1 MSEPTEMTSDGPSD
15 SDLLTVFVARRH
27 EPAFALIVRRH
38 GGVVMAV
45 CRSVLGHSQD
55 AEDAAQAVFLTLAQR
70 ASSLQGRTTVV
81 GWLYRVAWYVAT
93 RAAEARAVRRRHE
106 QEVARMKPNANPL
119 EDETVP
125 PDVLHA
131 ALADLPEKYRL
142 PLLLHHMEGR
152 SERETASLLGCGVSA
167 ASVRLTRG
175 RQMLRDRLRRRGI
188 VGSAVGV
195 VAVMA
200 SPVSASVQPSFV
212 TTASQAAVGVLAGN
226 SPAAATSVTVAALSK
241 GALNMLF
248 WTKLKLAA
256 MVTVAVLLIGGAG
269 AGTYMVLAG
278 SAASAPTPAAP
289 PAGDTSLSVEAL
301 KNADYRSEHA
311 GDGRFRLV
319 NGVHV
324 EKESPNSATELRI
337 TLSDMMARGDLNK
350 DGATDAAVVLVIN
363 TGGSGT
369 FYELAA
375 ILNQNGKP
383 SHAASAALGDRV
395 QIKQVTIKDG
405 EIAVRLVT
413 QGPNDPM
420 SSPTLE
426 VTRRYRLDTGVLVP
440 VKDVTPP

>member
-1 MSEPTEMTSDGPSD
+1 MSEPAEMTSNVPSD
-15 SDLLTVFVARRH
+15 GDLLTVFVARRD
-27 EPAFALIVRRH
+27 EPAFALLVRRH

-45 CRSVLGHSQD
+45 CRSVLGQSQD

-93 RAAEARAVRRRHE
+93 RAAAARAVRRRHE
-106 QEVARMKPNANPL
+106 QEVARMKPNANPP

-125 PDVLHA
+125 PEVLHA
-131 ALADLPEKYRL
+131 ALAELPEKYRL
-142 PLLLHHMEGR
+142 PLLLHHIEGR
-152 SERETASLLGCGVSA
+152 SEQETASLLGCGVSA

-175 RQMLRDRLRRRGI
+175 RQMLRERLKRQGL
-188 VGSAVGV
+188 VVSAVGM
-195 VAVMA
+195 VAVMGGPA
-200 SPVSASVQPSFV
+200 SAGMLPDFV
-212 TTASQAAVGVLAGN
+212 TTASQAAVGVLAGK
-226 SPAAATSVTVAALSK
+226 AATATSATVAALSK

-256 MVTVAVLLIGGAG
+256 LVTVAVMLIGGAG
-269 AGTYMVLAG
+269 AGTYMALA
-278 SAASAPTPAAP
+278 AATATSAPTPAAA
-289 PAGDTSLSVEAL
+289 PAGNATLSLEAL

-324 EKESPNSATELRI
+324 EKEAPNSATELRI
-337 TLSDMMARGDLNK
+337 TLSEVMARGDLNQ
-350 DGATDAAVVLVIN
+350 DGVADAAAVLVIN

-375 ILNQNGKP
+375 ILSQDGKP

-395 QIKQVTIKDG
+395 QIKQMTIKNG
-405 EIAVRLVT
+405 EISVRLVT

-420 SSPTLE
+420 SNPTLE
-426 VTRRYRLDTGVLVP
+426 VTRRYRLDGGVLVP

>member
-1 MSEPTEMTSDGPSD
+1 
-15 SDLLTVFVARRH
+15 
-27 EPAFALIVRRH
+27 
-38 GGVVMAV
+38 
-45 CRSVLGHSQD
+45 
-55 AEDAAQAVFLTLAQR
+55 
-70 ASSLQGRTTVV
+70 
-81 GWLYRVAWYVAT
+81 
-93 RAAEARAVRRRHE
+93 
-106 QEVARMKPNANPL
+106 MKPNANPL

-131 ALADLPEKYRL
+131 ALAELPEKYRL

-175 RQMLRDRLRRRGI
+175 RQMLRERLKRRGI
-188 VGSAVGV
+188 VGSGVGM

-200 SPVSASVQPSFV
+200 GPASAGVLPNFV

-226 SPAAATSVTVAALSK
+226 ACTAATSATVAALSK

-248 WTKLKLAA
+248 WTKMKFAA
-256 MVTVAVLLIGGAG
+256 MVTVAVLLIGGGG
-269 AGTYMVLAG
+269 AGTYMALAG
-278 SAASAPTPAAP
+278 SATGTAPRPATP
-289 PAGDTSLSVEAL
+289 PAGDTTLSLEAL

-324 EKESPNSATELRI
+324 EKEAPNSATELRI
-337 TLSDMMARGDLNK
+337 TLSDMMAQGDLNK
-350 DGATDAAVVLVIN
+350 DGVTDAAVVLVIN
-363 TGGSGT
+363 PGGSGT

-375 ILNQNGKP
+375 ILNQDGKP
-383 SHAASAALGDRV
+383 SHAASAALGDRI
-395 QIKQVTIKDG
+395 QIKQMTIKDG
-405 EIAVRLVT
+405 EITVRLVT

-420 SSPTLE
+420 SRPTLE
-426 VTRRYRLDTGVLVP
+426 VTRRYKLDTGVLVP